1 MTGTC
6 ERCGTFGTLKETP
19 CQPCRGGHA
28 LCEKCRETFE
38 RFYFCED
45 AKCFL
50 TDPVQEAREVE
61 I

>member
-1 MTGTC
+1 MTGNC
-6 ERCGTFGTLKETP
+6 EFCGIFGMLNEMP
-19 CQPCRGGHA
+19 CWVGHA

-50 TDPVQEAREVE
+50 TAPVQEARGVE